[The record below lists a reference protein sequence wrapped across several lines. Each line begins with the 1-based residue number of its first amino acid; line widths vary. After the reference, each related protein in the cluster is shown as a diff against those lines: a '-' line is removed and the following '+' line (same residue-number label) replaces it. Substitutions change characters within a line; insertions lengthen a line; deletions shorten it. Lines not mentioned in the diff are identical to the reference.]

1 MIFIPRFS
9 CALSENFKNPHVI
22 GDGGDKMIIKK
33 SEVKA
38 LVGDEY
44 RISQDFYDKLSDYV
58 EELVK
63 AAMARAKEN
72 GRKTL
77 KPYDL

>member
-1 MIFIPRFS
+1 
-9 CALSENFKNPHVI
+9 
-22 GDGGDKMIIKK
+22 MIIKK

-38 LVGDEY
+38 LVGDNY
-44 RISQDFYDKLSDYV
+44 RISQDFYDRLSDAV
-58 EELVK
+58 EDIVED
-63 AAMARAKEN
+63 AMKRAKEN

>member
-1 MIFIPRFS
+1 MT
-9 CALSENFKNPHVI
+9 
-22 GDGGDKMIIKK
+22 KMIIKK

-38 LVGDEY
+38 LVGDNY
-44 RISQDFYDKLSDYV
+44 RISQDFYDRLSDAV
-58 EELVK
+58 EDIVK
-63 AAMARAKEN
+63 DAMKRAKEN

>member
-1 MIFIPRFS
+1 MT
-9 CALSENFKNPHVI
+9 
-22 GDGGDKMIIKK
+22 KMIIKK

-44 RISQDFYDKLSDYV
+44 RISQDFYEKLSDSV

>member
-1 MIFIPRFS
+1 
-9 CALSENFKNPHVI
+9 
-22 GDGGDKMIIKK
+22 MIIKK

-38 LVGDEY
+38 MVGDDY
-44 RISQDFYDKLSDYV
+44 RVSQDFYDKLD
-58 EELVK
+58 
-63 AAMARAKEN
+63 AAVADLIKDATARAKEN

>member
-1 MIFIPRFS
+1 MFLRVI
-9 CALSENFKNPHVI
+9 SENFKNPHVL
-22 GDGGDKMIIKK
+22 GDSGDEMIIKK

-38 LVGDEY
+38 MVGDEY
-44 RISQDFYDKLSDYV
+44 RISQDFYDSLNDGV
-58 EELVK
+58 EALIK
-63 AAMARAKEN
+63 DAMKRAKEN

>member
-1 MIFIPRFS
+1 
-9 CALSENFKNPHVI
+9 LSEKFKNPHVI
-22 GDGGDKMIIKK
+22 RCDGDEMIIKK

-44 RISQDFYDKLSDYV
+44 RISQDFYEKLSDAV

-63 AAMARAKEN
+63 SAMARAKEN

>member
-1 MIFIPRFS
+1 
-9 CALSENFKNPHVI
+9 
-22 GDGGDKMIIKK
+22 MIIKK

-38 LVGDEY
+38 MVGDEY
-44 RISQDFYDKLSDYV
+44 RISQDFYDNLDEAV
-58 EELVK
+58 
-63 AAMARAKEN
+63 AALIKDSMKRAKEN

>member
-1 MIFIPRFS
+1 
-9 CALSENFKNPHVI
+9 
-22 GDGGDKMIIKK
+22 MIIKK

-38 LVGDEY
+38 MVGDEY
-44 RISQDFYDKLSDYV
+44 RISQDFYDSLNDGV
-58 EELVK
+58 EALIK
-63 AAMARAKEN
+63 DAMKRAKEN

>member
-1 MIFIPRFS
+1 
-9 CALSENFKNPHVI
+9 
-22 GDGGDKMIIKK
+22 MIIKK

-44 RISQDFYDKLSDYV
+44 RISQDFYEKLSDSV
-58 EELVK
+58 EEFVK